1 MVAEQCQ
8 KQRNK
13 KSVLNHAVLMPKSE
27 SIRLLKIYEW
37 KGPNVIKLF
46 STSLTLREENTC
58 PSRI

>member
-8 KQRNK
+8 KRNK

-37 KGPNVIKLF
+37 KGPNVMKLF
-46 STSLTLREENTC
+46 STSLSLKRDKMHALA
-58 PSRI
+58 